1 MHTPPNYPVIPAK
14 FWISFLGWGD
24 IVSKVWKLVT
34 LCESNFSVVFPFFT
48 IRRKVFIQLDKKRE
62 NNDRRVA
69 FISTGSTSRV
79 GSFSALG
86 CFLKTARSR

>member
-34 LCESNFSVVFPFFT
+34 LCASNFSVVFPFFYNQKKG
-48 IRRKVFIQLDKKRE
+48 IRLFSYSLTRKEKIMTE
-62 NNDRRVA
+62 E
-69 FISTGSTSRV
+69 
-79 GSFSALG
+79 
-86 CFLKTARSR
+86 